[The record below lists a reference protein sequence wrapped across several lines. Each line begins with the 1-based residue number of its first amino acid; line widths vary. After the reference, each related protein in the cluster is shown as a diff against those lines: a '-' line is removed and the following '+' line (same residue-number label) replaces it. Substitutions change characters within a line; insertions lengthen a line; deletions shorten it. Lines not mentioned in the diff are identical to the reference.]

1 MPEYPSGGRIAFE
14 SDRDGDSEIYVMGCD
29 GTNQVNL
36 SNHSAEDK
44 QPSWASGGRLAFSS
58 NRNAVGG
65 FDVYMLTLDPWGI
78 ARLTTNQADDESP
91 ALSTDGS
98 KVAFVSYRDGNAEI
112 YVLNISGNTLT
123 RITNDTA
130 ADMDPAWSPDGS
142 RLFFASYRDGDWD
155 IYVAASDGSNVVN
168 LTDSATDD
176 SNDYNDR
183 WPDFGFYDDGDGT
196 GESIIAFAS
205 DRDGDWE
212 IYSMFSDGT
221 GQAQSTLN
229 TDGVVDSQPSWD
241 PLGEYVVIQS
251 DRGGNFEVA
260 TMYYDAFEY
269 INVTAKGYS
278 ASGGSNESSPD
289 WEPVDDGAYC
299 GE

>member
-1 MPEYPSGGRIAFE
+1 
-14 SDRDGDSEIYVMGCD
+14 MGCD

-183 WPDFGFYDDGDGT
+183 WPDFGFYDYGDGT

-212 IYSMFSDGT
+212 IFSMYSDGDT
-221 GQAQSTLN
+221 EHTQSTSN
-229 TDGVVDSQPSWD
+229 DDGVVDSHPSWD

-260 TMYYDAFEY
+260 TMYYDGFEY
-269 INVTAKGYS
+269 INVTANGLQRQR
-278 ASGGSNESSPD
+278 
-289 WEPVDDGAYC
+289 
-299 GE
+299 